1 MYNDDR
7 RRIQRVSRHFR
18 LLFTALIFCIPALD
32 FLYWAFFNHLPN
44 GFIELPAAVATN
56 QTLPYSSL
64 ALAFCVSLIP
74 VSVAMFGMVTLT
86 KLFKLYENAI
96 VFAAENVK
104 YVRRLGY
111 ILIYWV
117 IASAIFTTLISIV
130 ISFANP
136 PGQRMMVAEF
146 QISDLSTL
154 LIGAIVILI
163 SWIMEEG
170 RKLEDETAHTI

>member
-1 MYNDDR
+1 
-7 RRIQRVSRHFR
+7 
-18 LLFTALIFCIPALD
+18 
-32 FLYWAFFNHLPN
+32 
-44 GFIELPAAVATN
+44 
-56 QTLPYSSL
+56 
-64 ALAFCVSLIP
+64 
-74 VSVAMFGMVTLT
+74 MFGMVTLT

-111 ILIYWV
+111 ILICWV
-117 IASAIFTTLISIV
+117 IASAVFTTLISIV

-136 PGQRMMVAEF
+136 PGQRMMIAEF

-163 SWIMEEG
+163 SWVMEEG

>member
-1 MYNDDR
+1 M
-7 RRIQRVSRHFR
+7 
-18 LLFTALIFCIPALD
+18 D
-32 FLYWAFFNHLPN
+32 FLYWASFNHLPD
-44 GFIELPAAVATN
+44 GFIELPVAVAAN
-56 QTLPYSSL
+56 QTLSYSSL

-170 RKLEDETAHTI
+170 RKLEEETAHTI